1 MNKKS
6 GLSMLMLI
14 ITIVVLI
21 ILMSAITLK
30 ISIASGR
37 ENLSVLVN
45 NVSVI
50 EEYIAS
56 CNVLKEELPF
66 SETLTAAQVKALID
80 EDNVVDFQN
89 ELTNNGDSSTTSF
102 KKIDMKRAGIKKTF
116 TGYEKQGE
124 NDIYVYSESTGTVY
138 YLLGVEY
145 DGRVYF
151 SVNNN
156 VTNIV
161 K

>member
-1 MNKKS
+1 
-6 GLSMLMLI
+6 
-14 ITIVVLI
+14 
-21 ILMSAITLK
+21 
-30 ISIASGR
+30 
-37 ENLSVLVN
+37 
-45 NVSVI
+45 
-50 EEYIAS
+50 
-56 CNVLKEELPF
+56 
-66 SETLTAAQVKALID
+66 
-80 EDNVVDFQN
+80 
-89 ELTNNGDSSTTSF
+89 
-102 KKIDMKRAGIKKTF
+102 MKRAGIKKTF